1 MATPTSHV
9 QIVVNK
15 LRFGRFQYCYEST
28 MRKVAAEVTGGA
40 FRQLQPVSGGFRQF
54 PNLYL
59 LALKKNISC
68 KKMSIINI

>member
-1 MATPTSHV
+1 MATHASHV
-9 QIVVNK
+9 QIMVNK
-15 LRFGRFQYCYEST
+15 LRFGRFQHDYESI

-40 FRQLQPVSGGFRQF
+40 FRQLLLVSGGFRQF

-59 LALKKNISC
+59 LALKKNISG